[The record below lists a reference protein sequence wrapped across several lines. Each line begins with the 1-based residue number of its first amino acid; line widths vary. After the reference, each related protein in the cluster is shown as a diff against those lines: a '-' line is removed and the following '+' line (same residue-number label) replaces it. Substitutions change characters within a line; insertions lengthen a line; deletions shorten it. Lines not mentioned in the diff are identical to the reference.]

1 MLPRLSRSAVLA
13 AIRQFDTELR
23 ATEAWAGWEN
33 NRAHRWA
40 IEHEGQRY
48 PVKQIAALA
57 SRLPTSAFSGGEA
70 LNTRVARLGFAIVA
84 LQPASGP
91 LKAPAESAMD
101 LQQRIEALEHDFAAA
116 RLLAITEQARLRLTL
131 IALAET
137 REYARHA
144 AGCPVSPCTCGYV
157 VADAR
162 ATEITALASGEP
174 SLTTV
179 LTALH
184 QAHQAQEP
192 DADDVIA

>member
-1 MLPRLSRSAVLA
+1 MLPRFSRPAVLA
-13 AIRQFDTELR
+13 AICQFDTELR

-33 NRAHRWA
+33 NRSHRWA

-57 SRLPTSAFSGGEA
+57 SRLPASAFSGGEA
-70 LNTRVARLGFAIVA
+70 LNTRLARLGFAIVA
-84 LQPASGP
+84 LHPASGLP
-91 LKAPAESAMD
+91 EFPTTSATD
-101 LQQRIEALEHDFAAA
+101 LQQRVEALEHELAAA
-116 RLLAITEQARLRLTL
+116 RLRAITEQARLRLTL

-144 AGCPVSPCTCGYV
+144 AGCPVSPCTCGFV

-162 ATEITALASGEP
+162 ATKITALASGEP

-184 QAHQAQEP
+184 QAHEAQKP